1 VRRINFDP
9 ALRTAQRPAQNK
21 GTRMTDHVEQNAD
34 ISGQGPALDARAQH
48 EAAAA
53 ADPNAQQVDE
63 LESLREDLES
73 ARNEASSYQ
82 DKYLRSLAEMENFK
96 KRVERT
102 YADLTM
108 SSKKDLLR
116 KLLAVRDNLERAL
129 QYGTSSEDGEGI
141 MEGVR
146 LTQYQL
152 DGLLAQEGV
161 KDIDADGKPFDPRLE
176 EAVHSVDDPNVPDHT
191 VVQVVRKGYTY
202 QDEVLRPA
210 QVVVSVHGSD
220 EP

>member
-63 LESLREDLES
+63 LESLREDVES